1 MQRVYRFCCL
11 LYLCFASLVSE
22 SHAWDGSGEPL
33 YSFFGS
39 EMVLGVQYAV
49 SYADN
54 DRGLLYVISDEGLLC
69 FDGGQ
74 WQKIPVEI
82 NLYNADV
89 AVDEHNRIWLVS
101 HNTFGYLNSEDG
113 RNWRY
118 IDVCAQFAEELHGVE
133 GWRSIDFDADGN
145 PWISGIGVVA
155 TVDLQ
160 SEKISFWRMQ
170 GQYFYGCFQLE
181 GKTFAL
187 TDYPVVVELLP
198 EGKSRAIPEN
208 GPFWGLSQVYDFDY
222 FVGKTQVILTSV
234 NFGLMLF
241 DGSRFSRFDQDEGE
255 SEVVGGYYDVEVLPS
270 GNIVSSLVEGGL
282 RVFNKEGKRIG
293 DLKEIGNVNFLR
305 KTGIHVDLQGGVW
318 ACHSKGMVRM
328 QLDAPYSLYDQDHGI
343 PGRIHCLEFFED
355 KNYAGTS
362 EGLFEISTK
371 STPGASLEIRKL
383 EGFEEIQSL
392 LVIGDQLLLG
402 SAEQLYILDA
412 TGVRNLPNIPGSL
425 LIQNP
430 SKPNE
435 VIAGGY
441 DGVVQILK
449 DGDSWIKGS
458 EIGNSVQCFGLVAD
472 DRNRIWI
479 GSGMGAISWF
489 TADHSEPGVHR
500 YEDDSGIPP
509 LWIFP
514 AKIGNEVF
522 VVCDEGVF
530 SLDEDL
536 DKWVRNHDWVYFP
549 GEESSHDYG
558 LIVADSS
565 GMRWVALSRNDYE
578 LAPDPNVSLMQALSQ
593 LDKGKS
599 YRVTAFARNR
609 IGDLI
614 FANEGGLIRY
624 ASSSD
629 FRAEECQHRSYIR
642 QIRDLESGEWLF
654 QGWDGRQPHLSLDP
668 TNRSLRFYFGTDDY
682 SSIHKNHL
690 ATYLD
695 TMMDGWGQYQ
705 GVYSREFLKLP
716 YGVSHI
722 DFHSRNAEGDVAA
735 GERFKIVV
743 PFPWYLNIWARIGY
757 FLTGI
762 ILVYL
767 IVVFFSYR
775 LRARNRELEQ
785 QVKQRTEKIQAQA
798 DSLRDALKKEKQLVV
813 EAQAAAVAKN
823 QFLANMS
830 HEIRTPMNGVI
841 GMCSLLSDSRLDPE
855 QTDFVKTIRRSSE
868 ALLTILNDILD
879 FSKIEA
885 GKLDLEHIPYNLVD
899 LVEDVIDLLS
909 FEANR
914 KGIEL
919 CFVVDSDVYPNRFGD
934 PTRIRQ
940 ILVNLVSNALKF
952 TESGEVAIHM
962 TSPQLGRLHV
972 SVRDTGIGIS
982 DEIRASLFRPF
993 TQADATVSRKYG
1005 GTGLGLSI
1013 CKILVEM
1020 MNGTIGVES
1029 QPGHGSDF
1037 QFVIDSQVDE
1047 NTPLERFD
1055 LDYLHGRKVLVVDDN
1070 RTNRKILNLQT
1081 LNWGMQPVLAESA
1094 ASALRILECEDDFD
1108 VVLTDLN
1115 MPEMDGIQFVKEVRK
1130 RNLGKT
1136 SRIMILS
1143 SSAPECSDVVKAAG
1157 IEYCL
1162 NKPIRQK
1169 QLYHALVHLMGGR
1182 SSSASRFADPR
1193 IDKDKMPPMKR
1204 LRILLAED
1212 NVVNQKV
1219 AKLLLERLGYEP
1231 DLASNGLEA
1240 IECMKRQPYDVIVM
1254 DVQMPEM
1261 DGLEATAIIRGMG
1274 DQCEQPYILAM
1285 SAGVTENERKIALQ
1299 AGMNDFLEKPISRER
1314 LREKLDQ
1321 ITRILSNR

>member
-1 MQRVYRFCCL
+1 MLLGPCGMQL
-11 LYLCFASLVSE
+11 
-22 SHAWDGSGEPL
+22 HGWDGTGDPL
-33 YSFFGS
+33 YSFFDREAVMGS
-39 EMVLGVQYAV
+39 QQMKRFAE
-49 SYADN
+49 N
-54 DRGLLYVISDEGLLC
+54 DRGMLYAISDEGLLC
-69 FDGGQ
+69 YDGGQ
-74 WQKIPVEI
+74 WTKIPVEL
-82 NLYNADV
+82 NLFYGDV
-89 AVDEHNRIWLVS
+89 AVDAANRIWLAS
-101 HNTFGYLNSEDG
+101 SDAFGYLDSNDGKSWVFEDVSARFRKQLEG
-113 RNWRY
+113 LDGWKK
-118 IDVCAQFAEELHGVE
+118 ID
-133 GWRSIDFDADGN
+133 IDASGN
-145 PWISGIGVVA
+145 AWISGIGAVA
-155 TVDLQ
+155 SVDLRNG
-160 SEKISFWRMQ
+160 ELRLWKPE
-170 GQYFYGCFQLE
+170 GQYFYGCFELN
-181 GKTFAL
+181 GRTFAL
-187 TDYPVVVELLP
+187 TDYPVILELLAD
-198 EGKSRAIPEN
+198 GKSRPVAEN
-208 GPFWGLSQVYDFDY
+208 GPYWGLSQVYEFDY
-222 FVGKTQVILTSV
+222 LAGRKQVILSSLRY
-234 NFGLMLF
+234 GLMLF
-241 DGSRFSRFDQDEGE
+241 DGEEFRRFDQEDASIGE
-255 SEVVGGYYDVEVLPS
+255 AETAYQDVGVLPS
-270 GNIVSSLVEGGL
+270 GNVAASLTNGGL
-282 RVFNKEGKRIG
+282 RVFDKSGQLLGELEELERIRFTSQS
-293 DLKEIGNVNFLR
+293 NV
-305 KTGIHVDLQGGVW
+305 HVDSQGGVW
-318 ACHSKGMVRM
+318 IGGGLQGVFR
-328 QLDAPYSLYDQDHGI
+328 LVVDGPYSLYDQEHGMS
-343 PGRIHCLEFFED
+343 GRINCLEFFD
-355 KNYAGTS
+355 GKTYLGTTD
-362 EGLFEISTK
+362 GLFIVTQTHSG
-371 STPGASLEIRKL
+371 SGLETRKM
-383 EGFEEIQSL
+383 EGFGEIQSML
-392 LVIGDQLLLG
+392 NAGDQLLLG
-402 SAEQLYILDA
+402 GTETLYQLDRE
-412 TGVRNLPNIPGSL
+412 GGSREIPGVPGSYV
-425 LIQNP
+425 IQNP
-430 SKPNE
+430 LDSDE
-435 VIAGGY
+435 IFAGGY
-441 DGVVQILK
+441 DGIVRVSIR
-449 DGDSWIKGS
+449 GETRGNVE
-458 EIGNSVQCFGLVAD
+458 EIGNQVKCYGLVAD
-472 DRNRIWI
+472 TRNRIWFASGT
-479 GSGMGAISWF
+479 GSLSYFEASKPQLETENKPMI
-489 TADHSEPGVHR
+489 HR
-500 YEDDSGIPP
+500 YGSETGLPEQWIIPAVIDGQIHA
-509 LWIFP
+509 L
-514 AKIGNEVF
+514 
-522 VVCDEGVF
+522 CDQGVF
-530 SLDEDL
+530 SLDSTQQR
-536 DKWVRNHDWVYFP
+536 WSHDADWIYFP
-549 GEESSHDYG
+549 GEETTHDFA
-558 LIVADSS
+558 LIVEDPA
-565 GMRWVALSRNDYE
+565 GQRWITISKNRFEFIPDLNVA
-578 LAPDPNVSLMQALSQ
+578 LMQALKQ
-593 LDKGKS
+593 LDLGGS
-599 YRVTAFARNR
+599 YRVNACSRLDA
-609 IGDLI
+609 GDYL

-624 ASSSD
+624 SEPIDRMSTSTTVKA
-629 FRAEECQHRSYIR
+629 RSYIR
-642 QIRDLESGEWLF
+642 RIRDLDSGQWLF
-654 QGWDGRQPHLSLDP
+654 LGWDGRDP
-668 TNRSLRFYFGTDDY
+668 RLLLNSKNRSLRFYFGTDDY
-682 SSIHKNHL
+682 ASAGANQYV
-690 ATYLD
+690 TYLD
-695 TMMDGWGQYQ
+695 TMMDNWGWYQ
-705 GVYSREFLKLP
+705 DEFTREYLKIP
-716 YGVSHI
+716 YGQSRI
-722 DFHSRNAEGDVAA
+722 SFSSRNAEGVIAP
-735 GERFKIVV
+735 GESFEFSI
-743 PFPWYLNIWARIGY
+743 PFPWYLTVWARTTYYLIGAV
-757 FLTGI
+757 
-762 ILVYL
+762 LVYL
-767 IVVFFSYR
+767 TVVFFSYR

-919 CFVVDSDVYPNRFGD
+919 CFVIDSDVYPNRFGD

-1193 IDKDKMPPMKR
+1193 IDKDKMPPMRR

-1314 LREKLDQ
+1314 LGEKLDQ
-1321 ITRILSNR
+1321 ITRILSHR